1 MNIKMIFSTVG
12 KVVLIEAVL
21 LLLPLVT
28 ACVYAEWWVAIS
40 FAITIGIALLIYG
53 LSKLFFNPKNT
64 LIFSKEG
71 LIIVAFAWLIMS
83 GIGCLPF
90 IISGDIPSFTDAFF
104 ETVSGFTTTGA
115 SVLSNVEAMSKG
127 CLLWR
132 SFTHWIGGMGVLVF
146 VMAITSKNTDRS
158 IHILR
163 AEMPGPTVDKLVP
176 RAKDTAKILYL
187 IYISLTVALII
198 LLLLGGMP
206 LFDSVVH
213 SFGTAGTGGFGIKN
227 DGVASY
233 NAYCQWVI
241 AIFMMIFGIN
251 FNLFYLII
259 IGKLKDVFKSGELWL
274 YFGIILVS
282 ITIITANILAS
293 CESFFEA
300 LRLSTFQVT
309 SLISTTG
316 FSTANFD
323 QWSTMAKSVL
333 FILMFIGGCAGST
346 AGGFKVSRVLLLSKG
361 VKREFKRV
369 LHPRNESVIKVNG
382 KKVEESTIRGLL
394 NYLSIYLICMV
405 VIFLLIS
412 FEPVSLETNL
422 SAVVSCFNNIGPG
435 FDAVG
440 PIANYGG
447 YTIFTKFVLSFAML
461 LGRLEVY
468 PLLLTLL
475 PSTWIKR

>member
-1 MNIKMIFSTVG
+1 MNVKMIFSTVG

-21 LLLPLVT
+21 LLLPLIT
-28 ACVYAEWWVAIS
+28 ACVYAEWWVAVS
-40 FAITIGIALLIYG
+40 FAITIGIALLVYG
-53 LSKLFFNPKNT
+53 LSKLFFSPKNT

-90 IISGDIPSFTDAFF
+90 IISGDIPSFTNAFF

-115 SVLSNVEAMSKG
+115 SVLSDVESLSKG
-127 CLLWR
+127 CLFWR

-146 VMAITSKNTDRS
+146 VMAVTGKNTDRS

-176 RAKDTAKILYL
+176 RAKDTAKLLYL
-187 IYISLTVALII
+187 IYIVLTVVLII
-198 LLLLGGMP
+198 MLLCGGMP
-206 LFDSVVH
+206 LFDSILH

-227 DGVASY
+227 DSITSY
-233 NAYCQWVI
+233 SAYCQWVI
-241 AIFMMIFGIN
+241 AIFMLLFGIN
-251 FNLFYLII
+251 FNLFYLIL
-259 IGKLKDVFKSGELWL
+259 IGKAKEIFKSGEFWL
-274 YFGIILVS
+274 YLTIILAAVTV
-282 ITIITANILAS
+282 ITCNVISS
-293 CESFFEA
+293 CSNFFEA

-309 SLISTTG
+309 SIMSTTG
-316 FSTANFD
+316 YSTVDFN

-333 FILMFIGGCAGST
+333 LILMFIGGCAGST

-361 VKREFKRV
+361 IKREFKRV

-382 KKVEESTIRGLL
+382 KKVEESTFRGVLT
-394 NYLSIYLICMV
+394 YLSIYVLCMV
-405 VIFLLIS
+405 AIFLLIS
-412 FEPVSLETNL
+412 FEPFSLETNI
-422 SAVVSCFNNIGPG
+422 SAVISCFNNIGPG
-435 FDAVG
+435 FDVVG

-447 YTIFTKFVLSFAML
+447 YTIFSKFVLSFAML
-461 LGRLEVY
+461 LGRLEIY